1 MSKEVEGLKCPS
13 CGGNIVL
20 GDDGKEQT
28 YCPFCGTLLKLDT
41 RSTEQKAY
49 EAFKGKYKA
58 QQEYNEAER
67 RAQREF
73 ENERHKQE
81 SRRELQRSVRRGT
94 GKVFGCLTPIIIV
107 VGLIVLCVAFGPK
120 MLDKLNSYMINP
132 TEYIDIGF
140 EGVNGNGR
148 LAVTYHDDAPFFPG
162 EVYVHSD
169 ETDGLSN
176 GDSVQVKFESRSEEK
191 FIRNMTKTYTVSGLK
206 SVEKNLDNV
215 TSDMMGR
222 IEKSSKALLK
232 DASGIESDEYESL
245 RRKRLYMRY
254 NPMDDTNYLWDVYT
268 IHVNVYN
275 HDFGDYVL
283 VVEYK
288 NAMIKPNGE
297 FSYDKIQQ
305 VGHSK
310 IFSSTFIHG
319 YVSFDVFLDEVQ
331 NNKIENPVYSKHD
344 F

>member
-1 MSKEVEGLKCPS
+1 MSKDIEALKCPS

-20 GDDGKEQT
+20 ESDEKEWT
-28 YCPFCGTLLKLDT
+28 HCPFCGTLVKVNAK
-41 RSTEQKAY
+41 SSEQKVY

-58 QQEYNEAER
+58 QQEYNDAER
-67 RAQREF
+67 RAQQEF
-73 ENERHKQE
+73 ENERYKQE
-81 SRRELQRSVRRGT
+81 SRRELRRSVRRGT
-94 GKVFGCLTPIIIV
+94 GRVFGCLTPVIIII
-107 VGLIVLCVAFGPK
+107 GLIAVCIAFGPK
-120 MLDKLNSYMINP
+120 MIDKLNSHFINP
-132 TEYIDIGF
+132 TDYIDVSF
-140 EGVNGNGR
+140 EGVNGNGH
-148 LAVTYHDDAPFFPG
+148 VVYTYHDDAPFASG
-162 EVYVHSD
+162 EVYVHD
-169 ETDGLSN
+169 NETGGLSN
-176 GDSVQVKFESRSEEK
+176 GDSVQVRFESRSEEK
-191 FIRNMTKTYTVSGLK
+191 FIRNVTKTYTVSGLK
-206 SVEKNLDNV
+206 SVEKNLDNI

-245 RRKRLYMRY
+245 KRQCLYMRY
-254 NPMDDTNYLWDVYT
+254 NPTDDTNYLWDVYT

-297 FSYDKIQQ
+297 FSYDEIQQ

-331 NNKIENPVYSKHD
+331 NNKIENPVYSKHE